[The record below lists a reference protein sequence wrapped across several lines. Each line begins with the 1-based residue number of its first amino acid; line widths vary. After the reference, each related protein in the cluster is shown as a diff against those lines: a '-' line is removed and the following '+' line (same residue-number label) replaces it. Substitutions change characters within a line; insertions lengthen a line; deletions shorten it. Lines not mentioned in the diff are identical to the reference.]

1 VEARCELAKAA
12 RRLAGRAEFALR
24 SGAACYGG
32 AFVPLIHDT
41 IAALSTPV
49 GTSALAVLRVSG
61 SEVPRLANEIF
72 GKLPPP
78 REMHRGEYRDGGGV
92 VLDDVMFVVFRGP
105 KSYTGEDTLEISC
118 HGNPLIVRRILD
130 DLIARGCRLAAPG
143 EFTQR
148 AFLGGRMDLSQAE
161 AVMDVIHARS
171 ERALEAANRQLRGAL
186 GRRTAAAVDR
196 LLGVVARVEAYIDF
210 PEEDLPAEDQAM
222 VEDGIRSIAA
232 DAAKLRATKHYGDV
246 LRGGLRTVIV
256 GKPNA
261 GKSSLLNRLVGYER
275 AIVSPEPGTTRDF
288 IEEQIMIGP
297 HSVRLIDTAGLNP
310 SPTLLEGFGIE
321 KTRERIEDADLVLL
335 VVDATQADGYTVDG
349 NVISGD
355 APTLLVKNKV
365 DLLTGTND
373 RGAGE
378 QRPGNEV
385 RVSAKTGEGLS
396 ELVTAI
402 AGFADRLQ
410 TDIGEETIAINA
422 RHAAALAEVERCAAA
437 ALEKLKTGE
446 PMELLASDLRGAL
459 HAWEE
464 ISGKIDNERMLDQLF
479 ATFCIGK

>member
-1 VEARCELAKAA
+1 
-12 RRLAGRAEFALR
+12 
-24 SGAACYGG
+24 
-32 AFVPLIHDT
+32 
-41 IAALSTPV
+41 
-49 GTSALAVLRVSG
+49 
-61 SEVPRLANEIF
+61 
-72 GKLPPP
+72 
-78 REMHRGEYRDGGGV
+78 M
-92 VLDDVMFVVFRGP
+92 LDDVMFVVLRGP

-118 HGNPLIVRRILD
+118 HGNPFIVRRILD
-130 DLIARGCRLAAPG
+130 DLVMRGCRLAEPG

-148 AFLGGRMDLSQAE
+148 AFLSGRMDLSQAE

-186 GRRTAAAVDR
+186 GRRAAAAVER
-196 LLGVVARVEAYIDF
+196 LLGVIARVEAYIDF
-210 PEEDLPAEDQAM
+210 PEEDLPPEDQAV
-222 VEDGIRSIAA
+222 VEDGIKSIAA

-321 KTRERIEDADLVLL
+321 KTRERIEDADLVLV
-335 VVDATQADGYTVDG
+335 VVDASAGERVHSVDHQL
-349 NVISGD
+349 VSGGS
-355 APTLLVKNKV
+355 PTLLVKNKI
-365 DLLTGTND
+365 DLVAISEGN
-373 RGAGE
+373 GATE
-378 QRPGNEV
+378 STLEEV
-385 RVSAKTGEGLS
+385 SVSARTGEGLDD
-396 ELVTAI
+396 LVAMI
-402 AGFADRLQ
+402 ARFADRLQ
-410 TDIGEETIAINA
+410 TDTGDETIAINA
-422 RHAAALAEVERCAAA
+422 RHAAALVEVERCAAA
-437 ALEKLKTGE
+437 ALDKLKRGE